1 MQEGKTLWLVWL
13 AAISLAILAIRLL
26 IGMSPQFALAVQPKE
41 PIEIDVILGSSL
53 SANLL
58 PPRDEVPS
66 LMNNSRDTEV
76 LSVPGATALETL
88 NMLEWAI
95 NHTRGDI
102 VIEVNAF
109 TLQHSHR
116 SIPAFPWFTAALE
129 GQPALAANM
138 TFTVKQ
144 LIGLTPGKARQI
156 GLTPRKVRQKGKL
169 GRSKE
174 RLPNDIRKPKGRL
187 SYFPQSFL
195 YPENLKAQIRRLA
208 QKNRKVVFL
217 WPPVP
222 EGGAGSDWASWRRAR
237 EHVEAFCY
245 DYKVDCW
252 LPTSPWPD
260 HLFMDLWGHL
270 GPSGRDRFAAEFTD
284 WWDENG

>member
-144 LIGLTPGKARQI
+144 LIGLTP
-156 GLTPRKVRQKGKL
+156 RKVRQKGKL

-174 RLPNDIRKPKGRL
+174 RLSNDIRKPKGRL
-187 SYFPQSFL
+187 SYVPQSFL
-195 YPENLKAQIRRLA
+195 YPENLKAQISMMVKEKSLQR
-208 QKNRKVVFL
+208 
-217 WPPVP
+217 
-222 EGGAGSDWASWRRAR
+222 
-237 EHVEAFCY
+237 
-245 DYKVDCW
+245 
-252 LPTSPWPD
+252 
-260 HLFMDLWGHL
+260 MDL
-270 GPSGRDRFAAEFTD
+270 
-284 WWDENG
+284 

>member
-1 MQEGKTLWLVWL
+1 MQSGKTLWLVWL
-13 AAISLAILAIRLL
+13 AATSLAILAIRLL
-26 IGMSPQFALAVQPKE
+26 IGMSPQFALAVQLRE

-66 LMNNSRDTEV
+66 LMNNSRDTDV

-88 NMLEWAI
+88 KMLEWAI

-109 TLQHSHR
+109 TLQYSNR

-144 LIGLTPGKARQI
+144 LIGLTPGKARQ
-156 GLTPRKVRQKGKL
+156 KGNL
-169 GRSKE
+169 GRNKE
-174 RLPNDIRKPKGRL
+174 NFTNDIRKPKGRL

-195 YPENLKAQIRRLA
+195 YPRNLKAQIRRLA

-222 EGGAGSDWASWRRAR
+222 ESGAGSDLASWRRAR

-245 DYKVDCW
+245 DFKVDCW

-270 GPSGRDRFAAEFTD
+270 GPSGRDRFAAEFSD